1 MVLPPAAGVPL
12 VSVVSKELRTH
23 WVNLLEMGSISTLKK
38 KKKEPHLLKAREL
51 TLFGESFSGSKNI
64 LGSHLDKEN
73 CGCLPGWICHQKNGT
88 GSSNR
93 VFLESGLL
101 AC

>member
-38 KKKEPHLLKAREL
+38 KKERTPFVEGPRIDLVWGIFQWE
-51 TLFGESFSGSKNI
+51 
-64 LGSHLDKEN
+64 
-73 CGCLPGWICHQKNGT
+73 QKH
-88 GSSNR
+88 SRQSP
-93 VFLESGLL
+93 
-101 AC
+101 

>member
-38 KKKEPHLLKAREL
+38 KKERTPFVE
-51 TLFGESFSGSKNI
+51 
-64 LGSHLDKEN
+64 DPEN
-73 CGCLPGWICHQKNGT
+73 
-88 GSSNR
+88 
-93 VFLESGLL
+93 
-101 AC
+101 